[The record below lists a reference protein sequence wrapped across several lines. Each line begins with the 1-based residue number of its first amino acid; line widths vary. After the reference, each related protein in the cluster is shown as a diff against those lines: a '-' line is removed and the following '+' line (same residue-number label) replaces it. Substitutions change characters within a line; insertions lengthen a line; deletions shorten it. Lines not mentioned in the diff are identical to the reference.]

1 MQKIYFNDHY
11 GSTQAVIEGRKIMYW
26 GIMTPQP
33 DFLSD
38 NFGWA
43 KRNNGDV
50 ILPKYGVGEIV
61 AVAQRYSE
69 IAAGHPDVDTFLLH
83 VAKAHKIPIESVH
96 ELAGWNNKMFTKA
109 ELMPHR
115 IRITGIKCERLQ
127 DISDEDCIKEGLE
140 WDHKARMFYV
150 YLGITR
156 TLREWLGG
164 IPREAFAYL
173 VDKVSGRG
181 TWDLNQWVA
190 VYEFELVK

>member
-1 MQKIYFNDHY
+1 MQKISFNDRY
-11 GSTQAVIEGRKIMYW
+11 GLTQAVIEGRKTMARRIM
-26 GIMTPQP
+26 IPQP

-50 ILPKYGVGEIV
+50 ILSKYGVDEIV
-61 AVAQRYSE
+61 AVAQRYSG
-69 IAAGHPDVDTFLLH
+69 IAAGHPDVDTFLLQ
-83 VAKAHKIPIESVH
+83 VAKAHKIPLEIVQD
-96 ELAGWNNKMFTKA
+96 LAGWGNKIFTKA
-109 ELMPHR
+109 ELMSHK
-115 IRITGIKCERLQ
+115 IRITGIHCERLQ

-150 YLGITR
+150 CLGITH

-164 IPREAFAYL
+164 IPREAFATL

-181 TWDLNQWVA
+181 TWASNPWVA